1 VRRFPVVVLALV
13 AMTVAAGTQASARP
27 VSDVPP
33 GAIATVA
40 GESIPRTLFDQLMR
54 RIRRS
59 YQLQRR
65 TFPAAGTAASRKVR
79 DDAVALLVWRVVVRQ
94 AATELGVRVPESV
107 VEARL
112 GQVREQWGGP
122 ASFQAVLRRLGLT
135 ETLLRDEIRTR
146 MLLEAVRDSFWAATT
161 VSDEEVASHYQR
173 NLRDYVV
180 PQNRD
185 VRHILVRTRSRA
197 GRLRA
202 QIRAGASFGVLAR
215 RHSLDRATRNAGG
228 ALSVY
233 RGRGDRAFERAAFAL
248 RTRQV
253 SAPVRSR
260 GGWHLIQALSAI
272 RPAVTLPLADVSG
285 SIRELVRLAKANA
298 QMDAWVKDVKAAWT
312 EKTLYAPGF
321 EPGGA

>member
-1 VRRFPVVVLALV
+1 VRRSLALGLAFV
-13 AMTVAAGTQASARP
+13 ALTLAAGTQGAARP
-27 VSDVPP
+27 AADVPP

-40 GESIPRTLFDQLMR
+40 GEPVPRTLFDQLMR
-54 RIRRS
+54 RIQRS
-59 YQLQRR
+59 YVLHRR
-65 TFPAAGTAASRKVR
+65 TFPAAGTLAFRKVR
-79 DDAVALLVWRVVVRQ
+79 DEAVALLVWRVVVRQ
-94 AATELGVRVPESV
+94 AAADLGVHVPESV

-112 GQVREQWGGP
+112 GQIREQWGGP

-135 ETLLRDEIRTR
+135 EALLRDEIRTR

-161 VSDEEVASHYQR
+161 VSDEEIASHYDR
-173 NLRDYVV
+173 NLREYVV

-185 VRHILVRTRSRA
+185 VRHILVRTRSQANRIRV
-197 GRLRA
+197 RLRS
-202 QIRAGASFGVLAR
+202 GASFPALAR

-248 RTRQV
+248 RTRQI
-253 SAPVRSR
+253 SAPVESR
-260 GGWHLIQALSAI
+260 AGLHVIQALSAI

-298 QMDAWVKDVKAAWT
+298 QMDAWVKHVKAAWA
-312 EKTLYAPGF
+312 EKTVYAPGF
-321 EPGGA
+321 EPSGA

>member
-1 VRRFPVVVLALV
+1 
-13 AMTVAAGTQASARP
+13 

-228 ALSVY
+228 ALSVL
-233 RGRGDRAFERAAFAL
+233 RAGRVRASNTPGLRARQKPRRLAPDPGAVGDPPGGDPPARRRQRLDPRAGSPREGERADGRVGEGREGRMDGEDAVRAGIRAGRRVARL
-248 RTRQV
+248 RRC
-253 SAPVRSR
+253 AGRDAGMR
-260 GGWHLIQALSAI
+260 G
-272 RPAVTLPLADVSG
+272 
-285 SIRELVRLAKANA
+285 
-298 QMDAWVKDVKAAWT
+298 
-312 EKTLYAPGF
+312 
-321 EPGGA
+321 